1 MTTLFALRKL
11 LLGETWLLPLGVAA
25 IVAVADLVIRPLAPA
40 AWSHLGGFLVLAA
53 VAALLVA
60 GVART
65 ARR

>member
-1 MTTLFALRKL
+1 M
-11 LLGETWLLPLGVAA
+11 
-25 IVAVADLVIRPLAPA
+25 RPLAPA
-40 AWSHLGGFLVLAA
+40 AWSHLGRFLVLAA